1 MTTAEKT
8 GARIDWDAFKEA
20 VPEVATGMA
29 AINHA
34 YKKSG
39 MERELFE
46 LIKVRASQI
55 NGCAFCVQYHLNDA
69 RKLNIASEKLDLLVT
84 WRESGLFSERESAA
98 LEWTEHV
105 TLLAQRHIDDEG
117 YARVLSQ
124 FSEQELAVLTTAIA
138 QINFWNRLAAPL
150 RFTPPI
156 PQSVA

>member
-39 MERELFE
+39 MERDLFE

-55 NGCAFCVQYHLNDA
+55 NGCAFCGQYHLNDA
-69 RKLNIASEKLDLLVT
+69 RKLNIAPRSST
-84 WRESGLFSERESAA
+84 CSSPGANQASSRSGNLPPSNGRNISPCWLSA
-98 LEWTEHV
+98 
-105 TLLAQRHIDDEG
+105 I
-117 YARVLSQ
+117 
-124 FSEQELAVLTTAIA
+124 
-138 QINFWNRLAAPL
+138 
-150 RFTPPI
+150 
-156 PQSVA
+156 